1 MKPGKEEAILEQVI
15 DAAPDRNIRMLSR
28 GTVLTV

>member
-1 MKPGKEEAILEQVI
+1 MKPGEEQRILEQVI
-15 DAAPDRNIRMLSR
+15 DAAPGKNIHMLSR